1 MDWLLIYVIHIIS
14 RGGGRSSQEGSGIL
28 THQNRAEVTIHFIS
42 VFRIGGMG
50 VDGQES
56 NNS

>member
-14 RGGGRSSQEGSGIL
+14 SGGGRSSQEGSGIL
-28 THQNRAEVTIHFIS
+28 THQYRAEATIHFMS
-42 VFRIGGMG
+42 VFRIGGVR